1 MRVLFIRHAEAEAAA
16 AGAEEDLERKLT
28 RKGQRVMKTVARCL
42 ARRFDRPDRI
52 ISSKAIRARES
63 AEILCSAFGGH
74 GVELDSRLN
83 PGARPEAYLRLL
95 AEAWKKDEALLV
107 MVGHEPDLSAVVSML
122 VSGGYLELKLKKS
135 ACADIYFTSPTQ
147 GILRALLDPALL
159 DS

>member
-1 MRVLFIRHAEAEAAA
+1 MRVLFIRHAEAEASP

-28 RKGQRVMKTVARCL
+28 RKGERVMKTVARCL

-63 AEILCSAFGGH
+63 AEILCSAFGAH
-74 GVELDSRLN
+74 GVELEARLN
-83 PGARPEAYLRLL
+83 PGASPADYLRLL

-107 MVGHEPDLSAVVSML
+107 MVGHEPELSAVVSTL
-122 VSGGYLELKLKKS
+122 VSDGHLELKFKKS
-135 ACADIYFTSPTQ
+135 ACADLQFTSPTQ

-159 DS
+159 